1 MYRMK
6 LFREI
11 ELCLDLLEGRMGE
24 NKTEEFLRRQ
34 YTDPIPEEWR
44 EMLRSRSELLSE
56 DSKLYRQFWYAGL
69 RDRDE
74 METMVLSLFYLR
86 YHVSRLP

>member
-1 MYRMK
+1 
-6 LFREI
+6 
-11 ELCLDLLEGRMGE
+11 
-24 NKTEEFLRRQ
+24 
-34 YTDPIPEEWR
+34 
-44 EMLRSRSELLSE
+44 MLRSQLELLSE

-74 METMVLSLFYLR
+74 MEMMVLSLFYLR